1 MKKLLILAIAAV
13 GLLACNGKNEPENSG
28 NSDNSKNPSTSATI
42 TCAPTSKTV
51 DAAGGEFTVT
61 ITSNA
66 AWMTTVDK
74 SWVTVAPNS
83 GQGDAFVTITV
94 KGGRD
99 KDEAR
104 IMFSSGKNSV
114 TVTIYR
120 EALIDR
126 GMLPG
131 KFSVSSS
138 YYVRFSQGNLQYQA
152 STQTWRFAEMQYD
165 IVGDG
170 NRNISSSYSG
180 WIDLF
185 GWGTG
190 ENPTLSTTKSDDYN
204 QSNDWGR
211 NLPQRFDL
219 GVTTWTT
226 MTDYQWKYLFETRS
240 NASGKY
246 GMASVSSV
254 NGIIILPDIYDGP
267 AINTSHSAWNNN
279 TISASDW
286 NLYEAYGAV
295 FLPAAGYRD
304 GTYVGK
310 VGSYGYYWSSSNY
323 YSGQVYDYKYAS
335 NIKFN
340 WAGLSPQDYS
350 NRSIGG
356 SVRLVHEYSK

>member
-1 MKKLLILAIAAV
+1 MKKLFILAIAAV
-13 GLLACNGKNEPENSG
+13 GLLACNGKNNPEAP
-28 NSDNSKNPSTSATI
+28 DNSKNPSTSATI
-42 TCAPTSKTV
+42 SCDPTTKNV

-61 ITSNA
+61 ITSKD
-66 AWMTTVDK
+66 AWMATVDK

-83 GQGDAFVTITV
+83 GQGDAFVTITA

-114 TVTIYR
+114 TLTIYR

-138 YYVRFSQGNLQYQA
+138 DYVRFSQGNLQYQA

-190 ENPTLSTTKSDDYN
+190 KNPTLSTTKSDDYYYY
-204 QSNDWGR
+204 SDDWGR
-211 NLPQRFDL
+211 NFPQRFDL

-226 MTDYQWKYLFETRS
+226 MSGYRWKYLFETRS

-246 GMASVSSV
+246 GMASVASV

-295 FLPAAGYRD
+295 FLPAAGYRS
-304 GTYVGK
+304 GTFARYVGQM
-310 VGSYGYYWSSSNY
+310 GYYWSNSLSVNDHRWADALHFSSGNLEPQSSDPLY
-323 YSGQVYDYKYAS
+323 Y
-335 NIKFN
+335 
-340 WAGLSPQDYS
+340 GL
-350 NRSIGG
+350 